1 MAEDIREKSNF
12 IWEAI
17 RSDLAEGK
25 NGGRV
30 QTRFPPEPNGY
41 LHIGH
46 VKALT
51 VDFATAEKFGGVCNL
66 RFDDTNPTKEKEE
79 FVEAIKDDIHWLG
92 FEYGAVYY
100 ASEQYDQIFEYA
112 CDLIRRG
119 LAYVDDLSKE
129 EMRAYRGTLKE
140 PGKNSPYRDRTPEEN
155 MDLFLRMKNGE
166 FPEGSRTLRAKID
179 MASPNINLRDPAIY
193 RIKYATHHRTG
204 DKWCIYPMY
213 DFAHPIGDA
222 LEGVTHSLCS
232 LEYEIHRPLYDWV
245 VDVCGFEQ
253 KPRQIEFARLNL
265 TNTVM
270 SKRKLRKLVEEHHVA
285 GWDDPRMPTLAGM
298 RRRGYTSAAVRDFID
313 RIGVSKADSI
323 VDHRL
328 LEHCV
333 RNDLNEIAPRA
344 MAVLDPLKVVL
355 TNVPEGTV
363 EPCEIENHPKKPE
376 MGTHTLPLTREIYIE
391 REDFMVDAPK
401 KYFRLKPD
409 GEVRLKGAYIIK
421 CERYDLNDDGSVA
434 CVYCTI
440 DPDSKSGMP
449 GADRKVKGTIHWVS
463 ATENMP
469 LEARL
474 YDVLILDD
482 KTEDKAEEAPADAA
496 EDEDAEESAAGDD
509 FLRQVNP
516 DSLKVV
522 RGYGEPW
529 LAGAKVG
536 DSFQFLRNAY
546 FCKDKD
552 STDELAVF
560 NRVVVLKD
568 SFKVE

>member
-1 MAEDIREKSNF
+1 MAEEIKEKSNF

-17 RSDLAEGK
+17 KSDLAEGK

-119 LAYVDDLSKE
+119 LAYVDDLTKE

-245 VDVCGFEQ
+245 VNVCGFEQ

-313 RIGVSKADSI
+313 RIGVSKADST

-328 LEHCV
+328 LEYCV
-333 RNDLNEIAPRA
+333 RNDLGEVAPRA
-344 MAVLDPLKVVL
+344 MAVLDPVKVVL
-355 TNVPEGTV
+355 TNIPEGTV
-363 EPCEIENHPKKPE
+363 ELCEIENHPKKPE
-376 MGTHTLPLTREIYIE
+376 MGTHQIPLTREIYIE

-421 CERYDLNDDGSVA
+421 CERYDVDEAGNVT
-434 CVYCTI
+434 CIYCTV
-440 DPDSKSGMP
+440 DPTSKSGSE
-449 GADRKVKGTIHWVS
+449 GAERKVKGTIHWVS
-463 ATENMP
+463 AEQNVP
-469 LEARL
+469 FEARL
-474 YDVLILDD
+474 YDVLILDE
-482 KTEDKAEEAPADAA
+482 KPEEAPAEAA
-496 EDEDAEESAAGDD
+496 EDEDAEEAAASDD

-522 RGYGEPW
+522 SGYGEPW
-529 LAGAKVG
+529 LANAKVG
-536 DSFQFLRNAY
+536 DSFQFLRTAY

-552 STDELAVF
+552 STDEKAVF
-560 NRVVVLKD
+560 NRVVTLKD
-568 SFKVE
+568 SFKLD